1 VVTWYLSLFL
11 LIYDLPTERVVLF
24 GFGMEKW
31 EVARAVAIAKTYYR
45 TINHAVNGAIFVT
58 LLAAVTPP
66 NAPVSLGLF
75 TPIAVDHFLF

>member
-11 LIYDLPTERVVLF
+11 RIHDLPTERVFTF
-24 GFGMEKW
+24 GFGMGKW

-45 TINHAVNGAIFVT
+45 TINHAVNGVIFVT

-66 NAPVSLGLF
+66 NTPVSLGLF